1 MALDRH
7 AVSNPAPAVATRAR
21 IVDASIRCIVRDGV
35 DRASMAAIAAAAG
48 VSKGLLHYHYADRAQ
63 LLGGVVAALAARIAG
78 RERAAIDAAEGSDS
92 VDALWRWL
100 EGELARGELRA
111 LLELGFT
118 REPAVR
124 VAADAAAL
132 HRHAASTHT
141 VEQLFER
148 LGLVPRLPAALLG
161 AATVAFTDGLAA
173 GNAGAHAGPVVNDDP
188 RVSFDV
194 FWLALLGLAE

>member
-1 MALDRH
+1 ME
-7 AVSNPAPAVATRAR
+7 
-21 IVDASIRCIVRDGV
+21 
-35 DRASMAAIAAAAG
+35 AAA
-48 VSKGLLHYHYADRAQ
+48 
-63 LLGGVVAALAARIAG
+63 
-78 RERAAIDAAEGSDS
+78 GSDS

-100 EGELARGELRA
+100 EEELASGELRA

-124 VAADAAAL
+124 AAADAAAL
-132 HRHAASTHT
+132 HRRATSART
-141 VEQLFER
+141 VAQLFDR

-161 AATVAFTDGLAA
+161 AAAVAFVDGLAA
-173 GNAGAHAGPVVNDDP
+173 ENAGARASPGEHGDP